1 MTAVS
6 MLKTSQK
13 KTSAAWVN
21 FRKGACKMQ
30 HYQDYKDSKFNPLKA
45 LALLAIKAELLQ
57 QIRHLQNV
65 KIIWTVVLPQIQHK

>member
-1 MTAVS
+1 MTAVC

-21 FRKGACKMQ
+21 LRKGPCKMQ

-45 LALLAIKAELLQ
+45 LTPAIKAELLQ
-57 QIRHLQNV
+57 HICHLQM
-65 KIIWTVVLPQIQHK
+65 PR